1 MLPQSTTTDLNKCR
15 GQRRH
20 EFLVEQLHLLIQQGT
35 LEHGAKLPAERV
47 LAEQYKVSRGS
58 VREAIRTLELQG
70 LVVSKQGS
78 GTFINTQSL
87 NAVAT
92 LMTSSL
98 IDGLGAGEAE
108 LKDIFEVRHLLE
120 PQLAALAAQRAT
132 PQDVE
137 RLSSILVE
145 QQRQIMEG
153 ETGVDA
159 DTEFHFA
166 LATATHNTALV
177 KMVSAVEDV
186 LRQSRD
192 QTLRQ
197 VGRPER
203 SLNSHRQI
211 LEMIQTRDHLGAC
224 SAMEHHLTAV
234 EPSSAYLYF
243 EEPAEQS
250 PEEHSVPSIK
260 I

>member
-1 MLPQSTTTDLNKCR
+1 MA
-15 GQRRH
+15 
-20 EFLVEQLHLLIQQGT
+20 EQL
-35 LEHGAKLPAERV
+35 
-47 LAEQYKVSRGS
+47 KVSRSS

-70 LVVSKQGS
+70 LVVSKHGS
-78 GTFINTQSL
+78 GTFVNTQSL
-87 NAVAT
+87 DAVTT

-98 IDGLGAGEAE
+98 GVGLDALEAQ
-108 LKDIFEVRHLLE
+108 LHDIFEVRHLLE

-132 PQDVE
+132 PEDVE

-177 KMVSAVEDV
+177 KVVSAVEDV

-192 QTLRQ
+192 QTLQ
-197 VGRPER
+197 QPGRSQR
-203 SLNSHRQI
+203 SLDSHRDI
-211 LEMIQTRDHLGAC
+211 LDMVRAGDHMGAR

-234 EPSSAYLYF
+234 EPSAVYPYAVTSN
-243 EEPAEQS
+243 
-250 PEEHSVPSIK
+250 
-260 I
+260 

>member
-1 MLPQSTTTDLNKCR
+1 MQAGLQNLL
-15 GQRRH
+15 GQRLH
-20 EFLVEQLHLLIQQGT
+20 EAIVQRFHSLIQQGI

-47 LAEQYKVSRGS
+47 LAEQLKVSRGS

-70 LVVSKQGS
+70 LAVSKHGS

-87 NAVAT
+87 DAVAT

-98 IDGLGAGEAE
+98 ETGEAQ
-108 LKDIFEVRHLLE
+108 LHDIFEVRHLLE
-120 PQLAALAAQRAT
+120 PQLAALAARRAT
-132 PQDVE
+132 PEDVT
-137 RLSSILVE
+137 RLGSILVE
-145 QQRQIMEG
+145 QARQIMEG

-177 KMVSAVEDV
+177 KVVSAVEDV

-192 QTLRQ
+192 QSLQ
-197 VGRPER
+197 QPGRPQR
-203 SLNSHRQI
+203 SLDSHREI
-211 LEMIQTRDHLGAC
+211 LEMVRAGDHQGAR

-234 EPSSAYLYF
+234 EPSAAY
-243 EEPAEQS
+243 PNAATNS
-250 PEEHSVPSIK
+250 
-260 I
+260 

>member
-1 MLPQSTTTDLNKCR
+1 MQAGLRNFQ
-15 GQRRH
+15 GQRLH
-20 EFLVEQLHLLIQQGT
+20 ESIVEQFHTLIQDGA
-35 LEHGAKLPAERV
+35 LEHGVKLPSERV
-47 LAEQYKVSRGS
+47 LAEQLKVSRSS

-70 LVVSKQGS
+70 LVVSKHGS
-78 GTFINTQSL
+78 GTFVNTQSL
-87 NAVAT
+87 DAVTT

-98 IDGLGAGEAE
+98 GVGLDALEAQ
-108 LKDIFEVRHLLE
+108 LHDIFEVRHLLE
-120 PQLAALAAQRAT
+120 PQLAVLAAQRAT
-132 PQDVE
+132 PEDVE

-177 KMVSAVEDV
+177 KVVSAVEDV

-192 QTLRQ
+192 QTLQ
-197 VGRPER
+197 QPGRSQR
-203 SLNSHRQI
+203 SLDSHRHI
-211 LEMIQTRDHLGAC
+211 LDMVRAGDHMGAR

-234 EPSSAYLYF
+234 EPSAVYPDAVTSN
-243 EEPAEQS
+243 
-250 PEEHSVPSIK
+250 
-260 I
+260 

>member
-1 MLPQSTTTDLNKCR
+1 
-15 GQRRH
+15 
-20 EFLVEQLHLLIQQGT
+20 
-35 LEHGAKLPAERV
+35 V
-47 LAEQYKVSRGS
+47 LAEQLKVSRSS

-70 LVVSKQGS
+70 LAVSKQGS

-98 IDGLGAGEAE
+98 GEGLEADE
-108 LKDIFEVRHLLE
+108 AQLHDIFEVRHLLE

-132 PQDVE
+132 PEDVE

-166 LATATHNTALV
+166 LATATHNAALV
-177 KMVSAVEDV
+177 KVVSAVEDV

-192 QTLRQ
+192 QTLQ
-197 VGRPER
+197 QPGRSQR
-203 SLNSHRQI
+203 SLDSHREI
-211 LEMIQTRDHLGAC
+211 LEMVREGDHQGAR

-234 EPSSAYLYF
+234 EPSAVYPNAAANS
-243 EEPAEQS
+243 
-250 PEEHSVPSIK
+250 
-260 I
+260 

>member
-1 MLPQSTTTDLNKCR
+1 MQAGLRNFQ
-15 GQRRH
+15 GQRLH
-20 EFLVEQLHLLIQQGT
+20 ESIVEQFHTLIQDGS
-35 LEHGAKLPAERV
+35 LEHGVKLPSERV
-47 LAEQYKVSRGS
+47 LAEQLKVSRSS

-70 LVVSKQGS
+70 LVVSKHGS
-78 GTFINTQSL
+78 GTFVNTQSL
-87 NAVAT
+87 DAVTT

-98 IDGLGAGEAE
+98 GVGLDALEAQ
-108 LKDIFEVRHLLE
+108 LHDIFEVRHLLE

-132 PQDVE
+132 PEDVE

-159 DTEFHFA
+159 DTKFHFA

-177 KMVSAVEDV
+177 KVVSAVEDV

-192 QTLRQ
+192 QTLQ
-197 VGRPER
+197 QPGRSQR
-203 SLNSHRQI
+203 SLDSHRDI
-211 LEMIQTRDHLGAC
+211 LDMVRAGDHMGAR

-234 EPSSAYLYF
+234 EPSAVYPYAVTSN
-243 EEPAEQS
+243 
-250 PEEHSVPSIK
+250 
-260 I
+260 

>member
-1 MLPQSTTTDLNKCR
+1 MQSVLQNLQ
-15 GQRRH
+15 GQRLH
-20 EFLVEQLHLLIQQGT
+20 EAIVQRFHALIQQGT

-47 LAEQYKVSRGS
+47 LAEQLKVSRSS

-70 LVVSKQGS
+70 LAVSKHGS

-98 IDGLGAGEAE
+98 GEGLEADE
-108 LKDIFEVRHLLE
+108 TQLHDIFEVRHLLE

-132 PQDVE
+132 PEDVE
-137 RLSSILVE
+137 RLASILVE

-159 DTEFHFA
+159 DTDFHFA
-166 LATATHNTALV
+166 LATATHNAALV
-177 KMVSAVEDV
+177 KVVSAVEDV

-192 QTLRQ
+192 QTLQ
-197 VGRPER
+197 QPGRPQR
-203 SLNSHRQI
+203 SLDSHREI
-211 LEMIQTRDHLGAC
+211 LEMVRTGDHLGARA
-224 SAMEHHLTAV
+224 AMEHHLTVV
-234 EPSSAYLYF
+234 EPSAVYPNTAANS
-243 EEPAEQS
+243 
-250 PEEHSVPSIK
+250 
-260 I
+260 

>member
-1 MLPQSTTTDLNKCR
+1 MRSGLQNLE
-15 GQRRH
+15 GQRLH
-20 EFLVEQLHLLIQQGT
+20 EAIVQRFHALIQQGT

-47 LAEQYKVSRGS
+47 LAEQLKVSRGS

-70 LVVSKQGS
+70 LVVSKHGS

-98 IDGLGAGEAE
+98 GVGLESIDVQLH
-108 LKDIFEVRHLLE
+108 DIFEVRHLLE

-132 PQDVE
+132 PEDVE
-137 RLSSILVE
+137 RLASILVE

-166 LATATHNTALV
+166 LATATHNSALV
-177 KMVSAVEDV
+177 KVVSAVEDV

-192 QTLRQ
+192 QSLQ
-197 VGRPER
+197 QPGRPQR
-203 SLNSHRQI
+203 SLDSHREI
-211 LEMIQTRDHLGAC
+211 LEMVRAGDHTGAR

-234 EPSSAYLYF
+234 EPSAMYPNAATYD
-243 EEPAEQS
+243 
-250 PEEHSVPSIK
+250 
-260 I
+260 

>member
-1 MLPQSTTTDLNKCR
+1 MQAELRNFQ
-15 GQRRH
+15 GQRLH
-20 EFLVEQLHLLIQQGT
+20 ESIVERFHALIQDGS
-35 LEHGAKLPAERV
+35 LEHGAKLPSERV
-47 LAEQYKVSRGS
+47 LAEQLKVSRSS

-70 LVVSKQGS
+70 LVVSKHGS
-78 GTFINTQSL
+78 GTFVNTQSL
-87 NAVAT
+87 DAVAT

-98 IDGLGAGEAE
+98 GVGLDAVEAQ
-108 LKDIFEVRHLLE
+108 LHDIFEVRPLLE

-132 PQDVE
+132 PEDVE

-177 KMVSAVEDV
+177 KVVSAVEDV

-192 QTLRQ
+192 QTLQ
-197 VGRPER
+197 QPGRSQR
-203 SLNSHRQI
+203 SLDSHRHI
-211 LEMIQTRDHLGAC
+211 LDMVRAGDHMGAR

-234 EPSSAYLYF
+234 EPSAVY
-243 EEPAEQS
+243 PDA
-250 PEEHSVPSIK
+250 VTNN
-260 I
+260 

>member
-1 MLPQSTTTDLNKCR
+1 MRMQAQLRNPQ
-15 GQRRH
+15 GQRLH
-20 EFLVEQLHLLIQQGT
+20 ESIVQRFHALIQRGS
-35 LEHGAKLPAERV
+35 LEHGTKLPAERV
-47 LAEQYKVSRGS
+47 LAEQLKVSRSS

-70 LVVSKQGS
+70 LVVSKPGS

-87 NAVAT
+87 DAVTT

-98 IDGLGAGEAE
+98 DEGLGADEAQ
-108 LKDIFEVRHLLE
+108 LRDIFEVRHLLE

-132 PQDVE
+132 PEDVD
-137 RLSSILVE
+137 RMALILEE

-177 KMVSAVEDV
+177 KVVSAVEDV

-192 QTLRQ
+192 QSLQ
-197 VGRPER
+197 QPGRPER
-203 SLNSHRQI
+203 SLASHRQI
-211 LEMIQTRDHLGAC
+211 LDMVRSRDHRGARE
-224 SAMEHHLTAV
+224 AMEHHLTVV
-234 EPSSAYLYF
+234 EPSAIFPDVVLND
-243 EEPAEQS
+243 
-250 PEEHSVPSIK
+250 
-260 I
+260 

>member
-1 MLPQSTTTDLNKCR
+1 MQSGLQNLQ
-15 GQRRH
+15 GQRLH
-20 EFLVEQLHLLIQQGT
+20 EAIVQRFHSLIRQGS
-35 LEHGAKLPAERV
+35 LKHGSKLPAERA
-47 LAEQYKVSRGS
+47 LAEQLKVSRGS

-70 LVVSKQGS
+70 LAVSKQGS

-92 LMTSSL
+92 LMSSPSGE
-98 IDGLGAGEAE
+98 GLDPGEAQ
-108 LKDIFEVRHLLE
+108 LRDIFEVRHLLE

-132 PQDVE
+132 PEDVE
-137 RLSSILVE
+137 RLAAILIE

-177 KMVSAVEDV
+177 KVVSAVEDV

-192 QTLRQ
+192 
-197 VGRPER
+197 R
-203 SLNSHRQI
+203 SLQQPGRSQRSLDSHREI
-211 LEMIQTRDHLGAC
+211 LEMVRAGDHSGAR
-224 SAMEHHLTAV
+224 SAMEHHLTVV
-234 EPSSAYLYF
+234 EPSPVY
-243 EEPAEQS
+243 PAATVYE
-250 PEEHSVPSIK
+250 
-260 I
+260 

>member
-1 MLPQSTTTDLNKCR
+1 MQSELQNLQ
-15 GQRRH
+15 GQRLH
-20 EFLVEQLHLLIQQGT
+20 EAIVDLFHAQIQKGV
-35 LEHGAKLPAERV
+35 LEHGSKLPAERV
-47 LAEQYKVSRGS
+47 LAEQLKVSRGS

-70 LVVSKQGS
+70 LAVSKQGS

-87 NAVAT
+87 AAVTT
-92 LMTSSL
+92 LMSSTL
-98 IDGLGAGEAE
+98 TDGLSVDEAR
-108 LKDIFEVRHLLE
+108 LHDIFEVRHLLE

-132 PQDVE
+132 DDDVE
-137 RLSSILVE
+137 RLSAILVE

-177 KMVSAVEDV
+177 KVVSAVEDV

-192 QTLRQ
+192 QILQ
-197 VGRPER
+197 QPGRSQR
-203 SLNSHRQI
+203 SLDSHRQI
-211 LEMIQTRDHLGAC
+211 LEMVMAGDHIGAR

-234 EPSSAYLYF
+234 EPSAVY
-243 EEPAEQS
+243 PDA
-250 PEEHSVPSIK
+250 VANG
-260 I
+260 

>member
-1 MLPQSTTTDLNKCR
+1 M
-15 GQRRH
+15 
-20 EFLVEQLHLLIQQGT
+20 
-35 LEHGAKLPAERV
+35 EHGAKLPAERV
-47 LAEQYKVSRGS
+47 LAEQLKVSRSS

-70 LVVSKQGS
+70 LVTSKPGS

-87 NAVAT
+87 DAVAT

-98 IDGLGAGEAE
+98 IEGIGAGDAR

-120 PQLAALAAQRAT
+120 PQLAALAAERAT
-132 PQDVE
+132 PEDVE
-137 RLSSILVE
+137 RLSAILVE

-159 DTEFHFA
+159 DTEFHFT

-177 KMVSAVEDV
+177 KVVSAVEDV

-192 QTLRQ
+192 QTLQ
-197 VGRPER
+197 QPGRPER

-211 LEMIQTRDHLGAC
+211 LEMIQAGDHLGAR

-234 EPSSAYLYF
+234 EPSSTHLHTQ
-243 EEPAEQS
+243 EQAT
-250 PEEHSVPSIK
+250 PTANR
-260 I
+260 

>member
-1 MLPQSTTTDLNKCR
+1 MQSESQNLQ
-15 GQRRH
+15 GQRLH
-20 EFLVEQLHLLIQQGT
+20 VAIVELFHTQIQQGI
-35 LEHGAKLPAERV
+35 LVHGAKLPAERV
-47 LAEQYKVSRGS
+47 LAEQLKVSRSS

-70 LVVSKQGS
+70 LAVSKHGS

-87 NAVAT
+87 DAVAT
-92 LMTSSL
+92 LMTSSF
-98 IDGLGAGEAE
+98 GVEEAQ
-108 LKDIFEVRHLLE
+108 LHDIFEVRHLLE

-132 PQDVE
+132 EEDVE

-166 LATATHNTALV
+166 LATATHNAALV
-177 KMVSAVEDV
+177 KVVSAVEDV

-192 QTLRQ
+192 QSLQ
-197 VGRPER
+197 QPGRPER
-203 SLNSHRQI
+203 SLESHRQI
-211 LEMIQTRDHLGAC
+211 LEMVRAGDHLGAR

-234 EPSSAYLYF
+234 EPSAVY
-243 EEPAEQS
+243 PTA
-250 PEEHSVPSIK
+250 VANN
-260 I
+260 

>member
-1 MLPQSTTTDLNKCR
+1 MQAGLRNLQ
-15 GQRRH
+15 GQRLH
-20 EFLVEQLHLLIQQGT
+20 ESIVDQFHTLIQDGS
-35 LEHGAKLPAERV
+35 LEHGVKLPSERV
-47 LAEQYKVSRGS
+47 LAEQLKVSRSS

-70 LVVSKQGS
+70 LVVSKHGS
-78 GTFINTQSL
+78 GTFVNTQSL
-87 NAVAT
+87 DAVTT

-98 IDGLGAGEAE
+98 GVGIDALEAQ
-108 LKDIFEVRHLLE
+108 LRDIFEVRHLLE

-132 PQDVE
+132 PEDVE

-177 KMVSAVEDV
+177 KVVSAVEDV

-192 QTLRQ
+192 QTLQ
-197 VGRPER
+197 QPGRSQR
-203 SLNSHRQI
+203 SLDSHRDI
-211 LEMIQTRDHLGAC
+211 LDMVRAGDHMGAR

-234 EPSSAYLYF
+234 EPSAVYPYAVTSN
-243 EEPAEQS
+243 
-250 PEEHSVPSIK
+250 
-260 I
+260 